1 MLEERQHPGL
11 AMVLRDAVTDRL
23 RLDVAMVDRGE
34 IFSWVGASKFDDAG
48 IDHLVHNGPIAT
60 GAFGAFLVVVF
71 EQDTRTFTFEKYM
84 LDGGRSLME
93 YSFDVAVVQ
102 SRYKL
107 LARGGSWIYVAYNGT
122 IQLDPE
128 TDEVVRMT
136 LRIAEP
142 PPATNVCMT
151 TTTLDFG
158 MAHIGGVDFPLPTRA
173 RQWFVLPD
181 GEEAENSTS
190 FANCR
195 EYIGESTIQFVETAP
210 AAGRTAKSAPSPPPS
225 VPANLR
231 FTIELTA
238 PIPADTAAAGDPFT
252 GRLVAPLRDG
262 KRTLAPAG
270 ALVEGRLLRVQSFHV
285 PPVEVI
291 LALKPEHLLIGGSK
305 VPLAAVRDWTQAVLA
320 ARMHRKPGV
329 KVLMPLPGEEQAGVF
344 QFAGKHV
351 VVKKGFRSD
360 WRTVPAREPA
370 GARR

>member
-1 MLEERQHPGL
+1 VERQHPGL

-23 RLDVAMVDRGE
+23 RLDVAMVNRGE

-48 IDHLVHNGPIAT
+48 IDDVVHNGPIAT
-60 GAFGAFLVVVF
+60 GAFGAYLVVVF
-71 EQDTRTFTFEKYM
+71 EQDPRTFTFEKNTVSE
-84 LDGGRSLME
+84 GRSLME

-107 LARGGSWIYVAYNGT
+107 WAGGSWVYVAYSGT
-122 IQLDPE
+122 IQVDPD

-136 LRIAEP
+136 VRIAEP

-158 MAHIGGVDFPLPTRA
+158 MAHIGGVFFPLPTRT

-181 GEEAENSTS
+181 GEEAENTTG

-195 EYIGESTIQFVETAP
+195 EYKGESTICFVETAP
-210 AAGRTAKSAPSPPPS
+210 AAGRTLENAPPPPLS

-231 FTIELTA
+231 FTLELTA
-238 PIPADTAAAGDPFT
+238 PIPADTAAAGDPFA

-270 ALVEGRLLRVQSFHV
+270 SLVEGRLVRVQSFHV
-285 PPVEVI
+285 PPLEVI
-291 LALKPEHLLIGGSK
+291 LALKPEHLEIGGSK

-320 ARMHRKPGV
+320 ARSSKRKAGV
-329 KVLMPLPGEEQAGVF
+329 KILLPLKGEEQAGVF
-344 QFAGKHV
+344 QFAGQHV
-351 VVKKGFRSD
+351 AVRKGFRSD
-360 WRTVPAREPA
+360 WRTVTAREPA
-370 GARR
+370 GTGR